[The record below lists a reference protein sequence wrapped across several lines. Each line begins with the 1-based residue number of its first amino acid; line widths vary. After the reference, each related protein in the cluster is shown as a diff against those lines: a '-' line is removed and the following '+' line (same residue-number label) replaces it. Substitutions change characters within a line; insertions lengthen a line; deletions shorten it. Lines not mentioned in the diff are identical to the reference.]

1 LPFVLAFIGLIPIYL
16 LSAEEKVGLIQNRSG
31 LLESWYK
38 PDSFGLTYVQLMR
51 LKFGMFLIYL
61 LFQWKML
68 VGFRRNAAAELQK
81 ANRSLFIWL
90 SFDTMLKSL
99 IALVVFVSVWLIN
112 YADSGSMIQIALV
125 CAELIASAFFLI
137 ASPDLL
143 KGVVFNA
150 EPSITGR
157 PIDLIKSGLKPED
170 MGSSSRY
177 FPLRADKNS
186 SNLNTVADS
195 DQDIMKSIE
204 QFIQLKQPFLD
215 PTFSLKD
222 LAKTLS
228 INTRLVSGA
237 IKAKLG
243 MGFPE
248 YINKVRF
255 GYLENLIERDPLV
268 LDFSIDA
275 MAKMIGFS
283 SRSGFYKAF
292 KNHSN
297 YDSPNQMIE
306 NLRRNK

>member
-1 LPFVLAFIGLIPIYL
+1 MSFYTDLFFSISLFGFIFTLALLIRRKPVAYYFFIAVYFLLVLSLFINLIIANGMIYNMPHFYRVVSPLHFLLGPLCYFFCRTTLRPYLQFKYSDLIHFLPFLLAFIGLIPIYL
-16 LSAEEKVGLIQNRSG
+16 LSAEEKVGLIQKGVG

-177 FPLRADKNS
+177 FPLKADINS
-186 SNLNTVADS
+186 SKLNMVADS
-195 DQDIMKSIE
+195 DQDIMKSI
-204 QFIQLKQPFLD
+204 
-215 PTFSLKD
+215 
-222 LAKTLS
+222 
-228 INTRLVSGA
+228 
-237 IKAKLG
+237 
-243 MGFPE
+243 
-248 YINKVRF
+248 
-255 GYLENLIERDPLV
+255 
-268 LDFSIDA
+268 
-275 MAKMIGFS
+275 
-283 SRSGFYKAF
+283 
-292 KNHSN
+292 
-297 YDSPNQMIE
+297 
-306 NLRRNK
+306 